1 LIGTDGINSEVRH
14 ALKKQLPEL
23 GESFECEEQV
33 LPGAFKVF
41 SQDLPSGLEPAAI
54 HAMSSTSKDSSGFGL
69 FLIPAPNNKICT
81 LVNWKDEKVPPKV
94 LLETAG
100 VDALLKAIKKDF
112 PLFGEPQRDA
122 AEQLQLQS
130 PSIAMTIKCK
140 PYASGN
146 ACVLLLG
153 DSAHSTGGTLG
164 QGANS
169 ALMDVVAL
177 DKSLDKYDDNLYL
190 GLREYSDTQEPEGTS
205 LFKLLQLPPK
215 GLFGVLYQ
223 IEQLIRG
230 FLSRLLPWIFPKPMQ
245 NALSQS
251 LVPFRK
257 IVQQNLLW
265 VWLATRS
272 SPKF

>member
-1 LIGTDGINSEVRH
+1 
-14 ALKKQLPEL
+14 
-23 GESFECEEQV
+23 
-33 LPGAFKVF
+33 
-41 SQDLPSGLEPAAI
+41 
-54 HAMSSTSKDSSGFGL
+54 
-69 FLIPAPNNKICT
+69 
-81 LVNWKDEKVPPKV
+81 
-94 LLETAG
+94 
-100 VDALLKAIKKDF
+100 VDALLKAIKTDF

-265 VWLATRS
+265 VWLVTRS